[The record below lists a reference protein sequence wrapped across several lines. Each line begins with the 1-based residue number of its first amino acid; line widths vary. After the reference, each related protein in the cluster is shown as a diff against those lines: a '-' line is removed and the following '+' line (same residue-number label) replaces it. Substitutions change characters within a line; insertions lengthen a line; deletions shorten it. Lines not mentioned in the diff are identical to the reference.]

1 MSNRKS
7 GLRYNVTRQ
16 LEKVY
21 LDALDL
27 VRHINPQFGYRESDV
42 IIPSFPKSGRNWVV
56 FLLANSIVV
65 AGGYDTEIH
74 FLNSSEWI
82 STTVPKTPPV
92 EDGYPRIA
100 ADHGEYAGQDTR
112 AIYILRHP
120 ADVMESYY
128 VYQRDR
134 WNEPVGEFSEF
145 IRDNKWGV
153 PAWKSHVESW
163 ESHIDVLVTFEGLKR
178 DPGARLREMYTL
190 FERTIDDETVEKAV
204 KRSSFENMARMEEK
218 YGIPEK
224 HGANNDFTFMRQGDA
239 SQGTD
244 YFDDD
249 DYRYLWERAGDVMDR
264 YEYEVALN
272 LA

>member
-1 MSNRKS
+1 MSDRKS

-16 LEKVY
+16 LNKVY
-21 LDALDL
+21 LDVLDL
-27 VRHINPQFGYRESDV
+27 VRHVDPNFGYRESDV
-42 IIPSFPKSGRNWVV
+42 LIPSFPKSGRNWVR
-56 FLLANSIVV
+56 FLLANSIVI
-65 AGGYDTEIH
+65 AEGWDTEIH
-74 FLNSSEWI
+74 FLNSSKWV

-92 EDGYPRIA
+92 EEGYPRIA
-100 ADHGEYAGQDTR
+100 ADHDEYAGQNTR

-145 IRDNKWGV
+145 IRDDEWGV
-153 PAWKSHVESW
+153 QAWKSHVESW
-163 ESHIDVLVTFEGLKR
+163 EDHIDVLVTFEGLKE

-190 FERTIDDETVEKAV
+190 FERNINDETVAEAV
-204 KRSSFENMARMEEK
+204 ERSSFEAMARMEEK
-218 YGIPEK
+218 YGIPQK

-239 SQGTD
+239 SQGAD

-249 DYRYLWERAGDVMDR
+249 DYRYLLETAGDVMDR
-264 YEYEVALN
+264 HGYRVPITV
-272 LA
+272 